1 MADGQPQAAA
11 TSSLVLEPSRRTRT
25 SAASGSSV
33 TLRCWGDVTLGPSVA
48 WRRASALARGRR
60 DRGISRERDVIVR
73 SPGSSAMPA
82 GSARCRPGS
91 PARTNRLC
99 RSVLS
104 RRTSHTRAA
113 RYRPHGLAASNTF
126 AADLEHPSPH
136 GLGYPREDPVGEDV
150 VERSP
155 APVHV
160 AQVAGH
166 EGDVLEA
173 QVRHAPQTCLD
184 LPDGEVDAH
193 EGCRGQAIRQADE
206 VVAAR
211 AAQLEDPGARD
222 RRRLEPAEPGRPG
235 DPLRVGE
242 PVDEPFVGEGLV
254 ALPRRVRGLHSGP
267 FSPAGPLPAPAP
279 SPNLTTPHPLCC
291 IAELR

>member
-48 WRRASALARGRR
+48 WRRASALARGCR

-184 LPDGEVDAH
+184 LPDGEVDAD
-193 EGCRGQAIRQADE
+193 EGGRGQAVRHADE
-206 VVAAR
+206 VVSAR
-211 AAQLEDPGARD
+211 AAQLEDPRGRD
-222 RRRLEPAEPGRPG
+222 GRRLEPAEPSRQG
-235 DPLRVGE
+235 DPVRVRE
-242 PVDEPFVGEGLV
+242 AVDEPLVGEGLV
-254 ALPRRVRGLHSGP
+254 ALPRRVGVLHSGP
-267 FSPAGPLPAPAP
+267 FSPAGPAPGHRFF
-279 SPNLTTPHPLCC
+279 SEFDSRSPLCC
-291 IAELR
+291 VAEFG